1 MSLAQ
6 KILLLYFIIMSV
18 VAFVACGV
26 DKSRAHRRGWRVSES
41 ALLVLSFLGGAL
53 GFLLGMLI
61 FRHKTRKWRFAL
73 LVPLFLLL
81 HIAIFVLCGVWPA
94 LRWAG

>member
-26 DKSRAHRRGWRVSES
+26 DKSRARRRGWRVSES

-61 FRHKTRKWRFAL
+61 FRHKTRKWRFTL

-81 HIAIFVLCGVWPA
+81 HIAIFVLCGVLPA